1 MKLTESQIRSLVRES
16 ILSEELT
23 KSDKSEIE
31 RIVKRHLKAMIPAE
45 VSSELDKEVKKRNG
59 SIEKKVDDTITSRF
73 KKAQNDK
80 DFDDAVIKV
89 AKRVLKGLHDMHY
102 KRTNLIDQMPIP
114 KN

>member
-1 MKLTESQIRSLVRES
+1 MKITEAQIRAIVREN

-23 KSDKSEIE
+23 RSDKSEIE
-31 RIVKRHLKAMIPAE
+31 RIVKRHLKAMMPREI
-45 VSSELDKEVKKRNG
+45 SSELDREVKKRNG
-59 SIEKKVDDTITSRF
+59 SIEKKIDDTVTARF

-80 DFDDAVIKV
+80 DFDDAVIRV

>member
-1 MKLTESQIRSLVRES
+1 MKLTELQLRSLVRES

-23 KSDKSEIE
+23 KTDKSEIE
-31 RIVKRHLKAMIPAE
+31 RIVHRHLKSMLPNEI
-45 VSSELDKEVKKRNG
+45 SSELEKEVKKRNG
-59 SIEKKVDDTITSRF
+59 SFEKKVDDTITARF
-73 KKAQNDK
+73 KNAQSDK
-80 DFDDAVIKV
+80 DFDDAVIRV

>member
-1 MKLTESQIRSLVRES
+1 MSETQIRRIIRES
-16 ILSEELT
+16 ILSEALT
-23 KSDKSEIE
+23 KSDKSEVE
-31 RIVKRHLKAMIPAE
+31 RIVKRHLKSIL
-45 VSSELDKEVKKRNG
+45 SSEISSEIDKEVRKRNG
-59 SIEKKVDDTITSRF
+59 SFEKKVDDTITARF

-80 DFDDAVIKV
+80 DFDDAVIRV